1 MPVPCLG
8 DGSHSLVGE
17 AVSVHGDVV
26 DQARLLP
33 RGSPG
38 PLGLAATLQVRPLQ
52 HQSQGVVT
60 VHLPG

>member
-1 MPVPCLG
+1 MTVPCPWEG
-8 DGSHSLVGE
+8 FHSLVGG

-26 DQARLLP
+26 DQARLLL
-33 RGSPG
+33 RGSPD